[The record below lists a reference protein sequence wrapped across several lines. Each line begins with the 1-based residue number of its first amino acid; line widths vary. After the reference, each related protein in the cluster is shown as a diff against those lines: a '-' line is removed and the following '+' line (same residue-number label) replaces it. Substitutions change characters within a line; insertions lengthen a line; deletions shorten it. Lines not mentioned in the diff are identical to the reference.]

1 MLKQPFISYELID
14 FKVGLEPEE
23 VNFFTIEN
31 DNAIERIEFSTISK
45 EVRKLK
51 SITIYYKEDTDIDD
65 DMVNKANQMFKNF
78 IFNII
83 GEDNNIIYF
92 DYRYYVY
99 NPCKKYS
106 IIESNILQD
115 TLPLRDA
122 AIPVCHNLKIQ
133 DFKKLFE
140 NKSKDSE
147 NFYED
152 LDVLMTILK
161 IKEVTLRYLM
171 LYEFLRVR
179 ITVPDKNPIKNSQKD
194 VTDFIRDKYNPVK
207 PVNFIGFKPTR
218 RKDKDYKEDDIT
230 YYRNLI
236 AHSDTKNLESKN
248 LENEIRR
255 FSIVLVDVIYH
266 LLSGKYKV

>member
-45 EVRKLK
+45 KVRKLK

-92 DYRYYVY
+92 DYKCCIRGSETIFKDYISLVDGISMNYDY
-99 NPCKKYS
+99 
-106 IIESNILQD
+106 
-115 TLPLRDA
+115 
-122 AIPVCHNLKIQ
+122 KIQ
-133 DFKKLFE
+133 EFKKLFE
-140 NKSKDSE
+140 NKSKDSV

-152 LDVLMTILK
+152 LDVFMTILK

-218 RKDKDYKEDDIT
+218 RKDKDYKEDSIT

-255 FSIVLVDVIYH
+255 FSIALVDVIYH